1 LNSKKSE
8 MNPDKVNYD
17 KVLKSVPG
25 RISESEIL
33 YMIQNKEINWEHL
46 DTIKELTDLNDE
58 TISAW
63 LNISVRSFRSYRQ
76 GSFKIK
82 ESLKEQVIY
91 LLSLIK
97 HGINVFGSKEGF
109 DKWLTAKNFLL
120 DGKAPVSFLSTV
132 TGIRFIDDRLTA
144 IEYGDNV

>member
-1 LNSKKSE
+1 MKTD
-8 MNPDKVNYD
+8 MVNYD
-17 KVLKSVPG
+17 KVLKSVPD

-33 YMIQNKEINWEHL
+33 YMLQNKEINWEYL
-46 DTIKELTDLNDE
+46 DTIKAYTDLTDE
-58 TISAW
+58 TISLW

-76 GSFKIK
+76 PNLRLK
-82 ESLKEQVIY
+82 ENLKEQVIY

-97 HGINVFGSKEGF
+97 HGIDVFGSKDRF
-109 DKWLTAKNFLL
+109 NQWLTAKNFLF
-120 DGKAPVSFLSTV
+120 DGKAPVNFLSTV

>member
-1 LNSKKSE
+1 LNFKKNE
-8 MNPDKVNYD
+8 MNPDKVDYD

-46 DTIKELTDLNDE
+46 DTIKELTNLTDE

-76 GSFKIK
+76 GSFRIK

-97 HGINVFGSKEGF
+97 HGIDVFGSKEGF
-109 DKWLTAKNFLL
+109 DQWLTSKNFLL
-120 DGKAPVSFLSTV
+120 DGRAPVSFLSTV

-144 IEYGDNV
+144 IEFGDNV

>member
-1 LNSKKSE
+1 MNFKKGQ
-8 MNPDKVNYD
+8 MKTDGVNYD
-17 KVLKSVPG
+17 QVLKSVPG

-33 YMIQNKEINWEHL
+33 YMIQTKEINWEYL

-58 TISAW
+58 TISLW

-76 GSFKIK
+76 PNFKLK
-82 ESLKEQVIY
+82 ENLKEQVIY
-91 LLSLIK
+91 LLSLIQ
-97 HGINVFGSKEGF
+97 HGIDIFGSKDSF
-109 DKWLTAKNFLL
+109 DRWLTTKNFLL

-144 IEYGDNV
+144 MEYGDNV

>member
-1 LNSKKSE
+1 MKT
-8 MNPDKVNYD
+8 DRVNYD
-17 KVLKSVPG
+17 KVLKSVPD

-33 YMIQNKEINWEHL
+33 YMLQTKEINWEYL
-46 DTIKELTDLNDE
+46 DTIKAYSDLTDE
-58 TISAW
+58 TISLW

-76 GSFKIK
+76 HNLRLK
-82 ESLKEQVIY
+82 ENLKEQVIY

-97 HGINVFGSKEGF
+97 HGIDVLGSKDRF
-109 DKWLTAKNFLL
+109 NQWLTAKNFLL

-144 IEYGDNV
+144 MEYGDNV